1 LIDFAEN
8 GDAREF
14 GSWVVRYRR
23 MEDVYAFDN
32 SDTVYLIEME
42 ALTHASLP
50 IGRSRHVFVALGD
63 QHIDV
68 LLVQLQRVAAE
79 KEL

>member
-1 LIDFAEN
+1 
-8 GDAREF
+8 
-14 GSWVVRYRR
+14 

-32 SDTVYLIEME
+32 SDTVHLIGTE

-50 IGRSRHVFVALGD
+50 IRRSRHVFMALGD

-68 LLVQLQRVAAE
+68 LLGQLQRISAE